1 MRLTDANAAV
11 SFLPLS
17 KYPPSP
23 RGVLCMMRKIGLALA
38 AVSVVSITAAAAQN
52 VAVIKERQDHF
63 EAMGKA
69 VKEPVKM
76 FKGDAEFDLAKVQEA
91 LKIIQEKSALLPAL
105 FPDDSKVGEDTE
117 ALPAIW
123 ENKADVESRFKKLG
137 DDAKAAAAGITDKA
151 TFEVQFK
158 DVMGNCGGCHKKYRK
173 EKEKS

>member
-1 MRLTDANAAV
+1 
-11 SFLPLS
+11 
-17 KYPPSP
+17 
-23 RGVLCMMRKIGLALA
+23 MMRRIGFALVGVTA
-38 AVSVVSITAAAAQN
+38 LSMTAALAQN
-52 VAVIKERQDHF
+52 VAVIKQRQDHL

-76 FKGDAEFDLAKVQEA
+76 FKGEADFDLAKVQAA
-91 LKIIQEKSALLPAL
+91 LKVIQEKAAVLPPL

-137 DDAKAAAAGITDKA
+137 EDAKKAEAGITDQE
-151 TFEVQFK
+151 TFEAQFK
-158 DVMGNCGGCHKKYRK
+158 DVMGNCSGCHKKYRK